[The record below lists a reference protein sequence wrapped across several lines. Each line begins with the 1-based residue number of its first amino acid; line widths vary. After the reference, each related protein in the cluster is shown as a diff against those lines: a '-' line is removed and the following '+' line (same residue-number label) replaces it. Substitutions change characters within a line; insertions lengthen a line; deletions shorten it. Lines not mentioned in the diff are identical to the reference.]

1 MNSISEEFLIEP
13 MASNLE
19 ALKKIDENGRGFL
32 LVVEN
37 GKLFGTLTDGDIR
50 RAFLS
55 GRGFDDS
62 IQGEFNEN
70 YHALFEDET
79 LLVAADFF
87 KKFQIDFI
95 PIIDRERNLKNVL
108 TKAQLHS
115 LLLQDIH
122 AELDF
127 DFCQIDERLVDDA
140 IYPRPWGFYKTTV
153 VNEYFKAK
161 IISVRPKAA
170 LSLQYHNHR
179 QEYWLIV
186 HGKGVVEL
194 GDSILRVSTGNT
206 VFIPKGCKHR
216 IINDSAT
223 ETLLISEAQ
232 IGEYFGEDDII
243 RLKDDY
249 GRLQQGEK

>member
-1 MNSISEEFLIEP
+1 MSLISEEFLIEP
-13 MASNLE
+13 TASNLE

-62 IQGEFNEN
+62 IQGEYSKD
-70 YHALFEDET
+70 YHALFWDEK
-79 LLVAADFF
+79 LLTVAELF
-87 KKFQIDFI
+87 KKFKIDFI
-95 PIIDRERNLKNVL
+95 PIIDRKKNLKNLVM
-108 TKAQLHS
+108 KAQLHS
-115 LLLQDIH
+115 LLLQDTYVD
-122 AELDF
+122 LDYNF
-127 DFCQIDERLVDDA
+127 FQVDEQLVDDV

-153 VNEYFKAK
+153 MNEYFKAK

-179 QEYWLIV
+179 QEYWLVV
-186 HGKGVVEL
+186 HGEGIVEL
-194 GDSILRVSTGNT
+194 GDSILRVSAGNT

-216 IINDSAT
+216 ATNDSET
-223 ETLLISEAQ
+223 ETLLISEVQ
-232 IGEYFGEDDII
+232 TGEYFGEDDII
-243 RLKDDY
+243 RLEDDY
-249 GRLQQGEK
+249 GRAPKG